1 MGAPCEWSNLH
12 LAGAPECTTRAVEQE
27 ADARSKQEHTG
38 CRNGSDLPS
47 AVSKM
52 DPSSCSAAAA
62 QGVRSCAQ
70 KRFATS
76 APSASRTS
84 PGGSAR
90 DEQPQFHRM
99 VYKLP
104 QPSSGPP
111 AHRSCAWLPT
121 QNFRRILPTQGRAAT
136 TRAEKLTEHR
146 ICLTRI
152 DPKILVNCSLDRFR
166 PTSEV
171 HPCTT
176 PPLRPHRGGTP
187 RPTLTGTDRSR
198 TPCQLSID
206 KPLYH
211 NPRTFREISTLD
223 SANLSFLPLARE
235 SLERA
240 SFHTQVRR
248 HAAAGV
254 WRGGGA

>member
-1 MGAPCEWSNLH
+1 MRPEKVCHVCAFG
-12 LAGAPECTTRAVEQE
+12 LARKSLRERPRRATAVPSHGLQAATTLVWPA
-27 ADARSKQEHTG
+27 
-38 CRNGSDLPS
+38 
-47 AVSKM
+47 
-52 DPSSCSAAAA
+52 
-62 QGVRSCAQ
+62 
-70 KRFATS
+70 
-76 APSASRTS
+76 RTS
-84 PGGSAR
+84 LVCLAPNPKFPQNPTNVAPG
-90 DEQPQFHRM
+90 
-99 VYKLP
+99 K
-104 QPSSGPP
+104 
-111 AHRSCAWLPT
+111 
-121 QNFRRILPTQGRAAT
+121 AA

-152 DPKILVNCSLDRFR
+152 DPKILVNRSLDRFR

-171 HPCTT
+171 HPCTA
-176 PPLRPHRGGTP
+176 PPLRPHGGGTP